1 MKATKT
7 FWFIFW
13 LLAGFIVGGLIASL
27 CAGVPALSWLAYG
40 SSISFTPA
48 ADLVVLKFSLALTF
62 QMNLAEVLCVLG
74 AMFCYH
80 HFSF

>member
-1 MKATKT
+1 MKLSKT

-13 LLAGFIVGGLIASL
+13 LLAGLIARGLLASV

-40 SSISFTPA
+40 NSISFSPA
-48 ADLVVLKFSLALTF
+48 ADLVVLKFSLALSF
-62 QMNLAEVLCVLG
+62 QLNVAEVLCVLA

-80 HFSF
+80 HFDF